1 MIQYYSE
8 LRRVIFFM
16 AAVFF
21 QLYRLRPIK
30 VFCKEN
36 KSLFII
42 QIFFVLMQVWNL
54 QFLTLCLKE
63 IICSTISL
71 LDVD

>member
-42 QIFFVLMQVWNL
+42 QIFFVLMQV
-54 QFLTLCLKE
+54 
-63 IICSTISL
+63 
-71 LDVD
+71 